1 MKSTEE
7 RANFFIF
14 TKYILSAAGLCKST
28 EYKNVVLGH
37 WSISQY
43 ALADSFP
50 LHDFEQIKL
59 LLTLFHSLV
68 IILSIVLDLIE
79 NQLAVTYELMKESIM
94 RQIPSLK

>member
-1 MKSTEE
+1 MLYWDIG
-7 RANFFIF
+7 RLANTHWPIPFLCM
-14 TKYILSAAGLCKST
+14 ILN
-28 EYKNVVLGH
+28 Y
-37 WSISQY
+37 
-43 ALADSFP
+43 
-50 LHDFEQIKL
+50 DFEQIKL

>member
-37 WSISQY
+37 WSISRY

-50 LHDFEQIKL
+50 LHDFEL
-59 LLTLFHSLV
+59 
-68 IILSIVLDLIE
+68 
-79 NQLAVTYELMKESIM
+79 
-94 RQIPSLK
+94 